1 MNKIGCIVQARMG
14 STRLPGKVLMQI
26 NNKPIL
32 YHLIKQLEFSK
43 EINKVVIATTTLE
56 EDLEIVKFAKK
67 NNIEFFIGS
76 NNDVL
81 DRYYQCAKEFSFSV
95 IVRIT
100 GDNPLIDP
108 LIVDKVIRCFK
119 DNTHDYVSNTMFR
132 TFPYGTEVEV
142 FSFNALEKAWKNAR
156 KPSEREHVTS
166 FIYKNKTKFKTFN
179 LTNKINLSRFRWT
192 VDRLNDLKLVKKIIS
207 KNNKFP
213 ITTEVILKILKE
225 NPDLIKINE
234 KNIPNEEYLKSLK
247 IDERD
252 K

>member
-1 MNKIGCIVQARMG
+1 
-14 STRLPGKVLMQI
+14 
-26 NNKPIL
+26 
-32 YHLIKQLEFSK
+32 
-43 EINKVVIATTTLE
+43 
-56 EDLEIVKFAKK
+56 
-67 NNIEFFIGS
+67 
-76 NNDVL
+76 
-81 DRYYQCAKEFSFSV
+81 
-95 IVRIT
+95 
-100 GDNPLIDP
+100 
-108 LIVDKVIRCFK
+108 
-119 DNTHDYVSNTMFR
+119 MFR